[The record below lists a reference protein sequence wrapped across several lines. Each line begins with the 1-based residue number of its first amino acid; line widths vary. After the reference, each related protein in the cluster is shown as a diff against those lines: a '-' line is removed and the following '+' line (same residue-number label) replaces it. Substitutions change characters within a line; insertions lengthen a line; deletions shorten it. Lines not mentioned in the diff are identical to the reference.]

1 MNILLDYFFPI
12 TSIEPTPDAST
23 AFLKQVCLVVKPAD
37 AVTTGIIT
45 ACTTNAEVAAL
56 TDNED
61 AAQLFSAGMGRVYIL
76 PMDDLDLATALEG
89 QNQFFTLLI
98 SSDFVQAEIEST
110 ESVTGVQSSVKI
122 GDITFT
128 AVAAGTDGDDIDIT
142 LTTGATAGQ
151 EWVHVTALSI
161 NIHMSNG
168 VSTAAQ
174 IVAAFNDSVAAT
186 ALATAVAD
194 IGDEAVAQASATV
207 QGLTG
212 GVDAET
218 GDADGLD
225 VGTFKGVT
233 GLSADDETFLTAQ
246 AAIANRCAFYADG
259 DNGAENMCYAFGKML
274 ANGLS
279 WLNQQYITM
288 PNADDVET
296 IGDAET
302 LFDARISFVISD
314 AEFGERLAL
323 FAAGGKAIVA
333 PYIKKNLELDFQ
345 SAALAYIS
353 GNQPAY
359 TKKNAALLED
369 ELDKVLK
376 GYVESQQIESGTCQ
390 VLLEQDNFV
399 ASGYMNIA
407 EPRALWRVFGEMRQT
422 L

>member
-1 MNILLDYFFPI
+1 
-12 TSIEPTPDAST
+12 
-23 AFLKQVCLVVKPAD
+23 
-37 AVTTGIIT
+37 
-45 ACTTNAEVAAL
+45 
-56 TDNED
+56 
-61 AAQLFSAGMGRVYIL
+61 
-76 PMDDLDLATALEG
+76 
-89 QNQFFTLLI
+89 
-98 SSDFVQAEIEST
+98 
-110 ESVTGVQSSVKI
+110 
-122 GDITFT
+122 
-128 AVAAGTDGDDIDIT
+128 
-142 LTTGATAGQ
+142 
-151 EWVHVTALSI
+151 
-161 NIHMSNG
+161 
-168 VSTAAQ
+168 
-174 IVAAFNDSVAAT
+174 
-186 ALATAVAD
+186 
-194 IGDEAVAQASATV
+194 
-207 QGLTG
+207 
-212 GVDAET
+212 
-218 GDADGLD
+218 
-225 VGTFKGVT
+225 
-233 GLSADDETFLTAQ
+233 
-246 AAIANRCAFYADG
+246 
-259 DNGAENMCYAFGKML
+259 
-274 ANGLS
+274 
-279 WLNQQYITM
+279 M